1 MDPLEQLIQLFPLLI
16 PIFLID
22 FGFKIYAFIDILKED
37 RRVRWDNKIIWI
49 VISVVINFGWIL
61 YFLFGRDE

>member
-1 MDPLEQLIQLFPLLI
+1 MVQEFISILPLLL
-16 PIFLID
+16 PVLLID
-22 FGFKIYAFIDILKED
+22 LGFKIYSFIDILKED

-49 VISVVINFGWIL
+49 LICVLVNFGWIA